1 MIGEEGNRTEELRFW
16 SDTGVFVG
24 KAGRKGREES
34 NGVDVRR
41 RQGMSPEEGNVPRNL
56 WEISLVCTSLGLHT
70 ATVENLLISD
80 EITDSG
86 LG

>member
-1 MIGEEGNRTEELRFW
+1 MKKGTEQRSSGFGA
-16 SDTGVFVG
+16 TQGGFVG